1 MGHPQRMFS
10 GKTGLR
16 GHRGLRSHKAA
27 DYNSPEMPSRT
38 RNNPKFKVTGES
50 LHRCWKF
57 TIISSSS
64 LLAQLK
70 AENLQLQECGRMS
83 LDRTRRKWYRAP
95 ELLMGETN
103 YTGAIDMWA
112 VGCLKAELVLL
123 KVLFPGNSEIEQL
136 SYIHLTLGP
145 TLQMMLSVSAPKL
158 EWIF

>member
-1 MGHPQRMFS
+1 
-10 GKTGLR
+10 
-16 GHRGLRSHKAA
+16 
-27 DYNSPEMPSRT
+27 MPL
-38 RNNPKFKVTGES
+38 VES
-50 LHRCWKF
+50 LL
-57 TIISSSS
+57 TMAPSSQPQPQYDLSRGEKEAVHCAPTQGLHVSDTKGCS
-64 LLAQLK
+64 LSTRQR
-70 AENLQLQECGRMS
+70 GRMS